1 MNKKNKERRDEELA
15 NFDSLVDKA
24 QEEKSII
31 TIKKRNELLDKTFDM
46 TSDLQLQN
54 ASMNATATST
64 NKDEAL
70 KKYWFCNGK
79 CKYSFTQ
86 EDFDWTANIQ
96 EILVL

>member
-24 QEEKSII
+24 QEENSII
-31 TIKKRNELLDKTFDM
+31 TINKRNELLDKTFDM

-64 NKDEAL
+64 NKDD
-70 KKYWFCNGK
+70 
-79 CKYSFTQ
+79 T
-86 EDFDWTANIQ
+86 
-96 EILVL
+96 